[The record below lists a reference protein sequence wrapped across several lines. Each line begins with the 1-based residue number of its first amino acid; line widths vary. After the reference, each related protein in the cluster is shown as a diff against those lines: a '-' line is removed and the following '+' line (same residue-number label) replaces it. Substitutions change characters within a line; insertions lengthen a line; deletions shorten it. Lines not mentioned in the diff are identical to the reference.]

1 MSPAPTES
9 PRFLGRYELVHPL
22 GQGGMGEVFL
32 AKISGAAGFEKP
44 CIVKT
49 ILPALL
55 KDRQFLDRFHHEA
68 KVLVH
73 LVHSSIAQV
82 YDMGEADGT
91 YYMALEYVAG
101 VDLAYLLE
109 QARAQGVAVPVPV
122 ALFIGQRIAEGL
134 GYAHRKAGPDGTPL
148 GIVHRDVSP
157 HNVMVSYE
165 GEVKVIDFGL
175 AKSAA
180 RSKYTLPSTVM
191 GKLGYMSP
199 EQVRAEPVDHRSD
212 IYSSGVV
219 LWEMLAGRALI
230 PHGTV
235 GEMMAAMSQPVVP
248 ALQEL
253 RPDVDTALDA
263 VVRRALEAK
272 PDGRYARTDEWARA
286 LNGELVRSSASVG
299 AEEVGQFVR
308 TLCPE
313 AFAAQRKLISKVSSS
328 AGLRRTPLPGTGTG
342 VYGTGPQPSS
352 EEEEV
357 TGFEPTVMRNAS
369 DIQPPG
375 RRSGGVARP
384 DAVYADG
391 DDVDSGVTA
400 VRQGPVPGT
409 ERSDSGGQRVRK
421 ASRPVPTVE
430 AGDGAADEVPAPRRP
445 SRPLP
450 TADAGEDDALEARE
464 SRKRPVGLYA
474 AIAVLLV
481 IATAATTALFVR
493 QPAVVPAPAT
503 VPASGLAVK
512 PGSDAPGAGTAAGGE
527 NPGAA
532 ATGAVGSKTPAPGT
546 AVAAGSPGSETPAP
560 GTASAAGSE
569 TPAPGSADATG
580 TATPEVVPAGGQGT
594 PVAEAV
600 PSSALAAAGS
610 VAPGKADEEAV
621 APDAEHGKRPTS
633 TAKSTGK
640 KKPVTPAPAP
650 APAPTVRYVSPAA
663 VLKVVDEGGRFYVER
678 SRDAKLLPGTELE
691 VVGPAGKDGRRPV
704 LGLARVQKPL
714 KSVLRLR
721 RAYLELDDAAL
732 ASSGELYLALPL
744 ASAATSGKPEAE
756 AAAPETAESA
766 PAEEPVKPE
775 KKPLYG
781 TASKQSGVSSFLDP
795 GIKVRNLGTTTWTK
809 CNVVK
814 DGRKTAWLG
823 DLKAGEERTVNR
835 FRVNVNFDV
844 PTNMVGVFC
853 EEGELVIPLR

>member
-1 MSPAPTES
+1 MSTAPTES

-109 QARAQGVAVPVPV
+109 QARTQGVAVPVPV
-122 ALFIGQRIAEGL
+122 ALSIGQRIAEGL
-134 GYAHRKAGPDGTPL
+134 GYAHRKAGPDGSPL

-199 EQVRAEPVDHRSD
+199 EQVRAELVDHRSD
-212 IYSSGVV
+212 IYSSAVV
-219 LWEMLAGRALI
+219 VWEMLAGRSLI

-248 ALQEL
+248 SLCEL
-253 RPDVDTALDA
+253 RPDADAALDA

-286 LNGELVRSSASVG
+286 LNGELVRTGASVG

-313 AFAAQRKLISKVSSS
+313 AFAEQRKLISKVSSS
-328 AGLRRTPLPGTGTG
+328 TGLRRTPLPGTGTG
-342 VYGTGPQPSS
+342 LYGSGAPADDGVS
-352 EEEEV
+352 
-357 TGFEPTVMRNAS
+357 GHEPTVVRNVG
-369 DIQPPG
+369 DIQPSP

-391 DDVDSGVTA
+391 DDVDTGATTL
-400 VRQGPVPGT
+400 RQGPGT
-409 ERSDSGGQRVRK
+409 GTARFDEPRK
-421 ASRPVPTVE
+421 PSRPEPAVVVE
-430 AGDGAADEVPAPRRP
+430 AGVDAVTEPRRP
-445 SRPLP
+445 SRPVP
-450 TADAGEDDALEARE
+450 ATAAEDDALEARA
-464 SRKRPVGLYA
+464 SRRRPMGLYA

-481 IATAATTALFVR
+481 IATAAITALLVR
-493 QPAVVPAPAT
+493 PPAAPPAPVASVAT
-503 VPASGLAVK
+503 APAATPSGSGVKPDAERTGATAPVAQASGTPAAT
-512 PGSDAPGAGTAAGGE
+512 PPSPDGPTAPGGEAAAPTGGTVAAAAGTAAPAVAPTGG
-527 NPGAA
+527 
-532 ATGAVGSKTPAPGT
+532 TGAPAP
-546 AVAAGSPGSETPAP
+546 
-560 GTASAAGSE
+560 
-569 TPAPGSADATG
+569 
-580 TATPEVVPAGGQGT
+580 
-594 PVAEAV
+594 EAV
-600 PSSALAAAGS
+600 PSSASAIA
-610 VAPGKADEEAV
+610 APGKTEEVAANAD
-621 APDAEHGKRPTS
+621 DGKRPAS
-633 TAKSTGK
+633 TPKAPGK
-640 KKPVTPAPAP
+640 KKAPSTPAA
-650 APAPTVRYVSPAA
+650 RYVAA
-663 VLKVVDEGGRFYVER
+663 SVEVLPLVDEGGRFYVAR
-678 SRDAKLLPGTELE
+678 GWAARLLPDMEAD
-691 VVGPAGKDGRRPV
+691 VVGPPGKDGRRQV
-704 LGLARVQKPL
+704 LGLARVIRPARL
-714 KSVLRLR
+714 GGNAVKSR
-721 RAYLELDDAAL
+721 RTYVELDEKAL
-732 ASSGELYLALPL
+732 ASTSRLYLVPPRDL
-744 ASAATSGKPEAE
+744 
-756 AAAPETAESA
+756 A
-766 PAEEPVKPE
+766 PAPTRPDPEPAEPVVVAPSVPVKPE
-775 KKPLYG
+775 KKTLY
-781 TASKQSGVSSFLDP
+781 ADVSRSKSMLGLVGDDEV
-795 GIKVRNLGTTTWTK
+795 KVRNMGTTSWSN
-809 CNVVK
+809 CYVVK
-814 DGRKTAWLG
+814 DQRSTAWLG
-823 DLKAGEERTVNR
+823 KVPAGDVKSASR
-835 FRVNVNFDV
+835 FKLNTQFDV
-844 PTNMVGVFC
+844 PSGKVGVFC
-853 EEGELVIPLR
+853 DEGEYITSEK

>member
-1 MSPAPTES
+1 
-9 PRFLGRYELVHPL
+9 
-22 GQGGMGEVFL
+22 MGEVFL

-219 LWEMLAGRALI
+219 MWEMLASRPLI

-248 ALQEL
+248 ALHEQ

-286 LNGELVRSSASVG
+286 LNGELVRTAASVG

-328 AGLRRTPLPGTGTG
+328 SASLRRSPLPGTGTG
-342 VYGTGPQPSS
+342 VYGTGPRAPSP
-352 EEEEV
+352 EDEV
-357 TGFEPTVMRNAS
+357 TGHEPTVVRNVS

-384 DAVYADG
+384 DAVYADE
-391 DDVDSGVTA
+391 DDTDSGATSL
-400 VRQGPVPGT
+400 RQGPPSATSRFEGT
-409 ERSDSGGQRVRK
+409 GSGARRT
-421 ASRPVPTVE
+421 SRPAPTVE
-430 AGDGAADEVPAPRRP
+430 VEDDGDDELTVPARRNSRPAQTVKDRVADEVAVSPRRS

-450 TADAGEDDALEARE
+450 VSAAEEAPARE
-464 SRKRPVGLYA
+464 SRRRPVGLYA

-481 IATAATTALFVR
+481 IATAATTALLLG
-493 QPAVVPAPAT
+493 QPV
-503 VPASGLAVK
+503 ASPGPTAANPGQAVK
-512 PGSDAPGAGTAAGGE
+512 PGAETPGAAPGTAAPTSGTAGQAGTAAPGTAPVTAETPAAGGQT
-527 NPGAA
+527 PGTTPPGTPAP
-532 ATGAVGSKTPAPGT
+532 GTPAPGT
-546 AVAAGSPGSETPAP
+546 AVAAAP
-560 GTASAAGSE
+560 GT
-569 TPAPGSADATG
+569 G
-580 TATPEVVPAGGQGT
+580 TAEVVSAGGQGT
-594 PVAEAV
+594 PVAEVA
-600 PSSALAAAGS
+600 PSSAGGA
-610 VAPGKADEEAV
+610 APGKEDEAAE
-621 APDAEHGKRPTS
+621 PDRRPTS
-633 TAKSTGK
+633 TAKAPGK
-640 KKPVTPAPAP
+640 KKPVTSTPAPAEP
-650 APAPTVRYVSPAA
+650 AAPTVRSVPNSVPVKLLVEEA
-663 VLKVVDEGGRFYVER
+663 GRFYVER
-678 SRDAKLLPGTELE
+678 GWALGLAPDMTVE

-704 LGLARVQKPL
+704 LGSGRVQKPTTVGMKL
-714 KSVLRLR
+714 AKIRQTYV
-721 RAYLELDDAAL
+721 ELDEAAL
-732 ASSGELYLALPL
+732 AAGGNRYVVLPRSTET
-744 ASAATSGKPEAE
+744 APGTP
-756 AAAPETAESA
+756 APETATQETASPA
-766 PAEEPVKPE
+766 PAEAAVGAE
-775 KKPLYG
+775 KRELYG
-781 TASKQSGVSSFLDP
+781 AVSKQGGVAGRINP
-795 GIKVRNLGTTTWTK
+795 GITVQNLGTFDWTG
-809 CNVVK
+809 CHVVK
-814 DGRKTAWLG
+814 DLRMKAWLG
-823 DLKAGEERTVNR
+823 NLKSGDKTDINNKRFKFDKDSDLPSNQ
-835 FRVNVNFDV
+835 
-844 PTNMVGVFC
+844 VGVYC
-853 EEGELVIPLR
+853 KEGQFITTLR